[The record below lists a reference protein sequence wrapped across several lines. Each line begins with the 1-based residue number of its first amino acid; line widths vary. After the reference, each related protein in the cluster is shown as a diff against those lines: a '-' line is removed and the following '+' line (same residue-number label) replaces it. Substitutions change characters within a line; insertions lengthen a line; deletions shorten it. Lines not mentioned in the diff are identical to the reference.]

1 MLLQNWQKWLG
12 VFKMIRFY
20 VNMVRQG
27 RIMIENIPEKW
38 REDVIAALINDNPD
52 YHVDSE
58 IVQKANAYDVI
69 VRGVVDDT
77 D

>member
-1 MLLQNWQKWLG
+1 
-12 VFKMIRFY
+12 
-20 VNMVRQG
+20 MVRQG